1 MKEVYQYTTLAT
13 PAQAEFKDK
22 GSRFLGFAWPVQD
35 EAEIRQHVQIL
46 REQHH
51 KARHCCYAWRLGV
64 DGNRY
69 RANDDGEPAGSAGRP
84 ILGQIDSAA
93 VTDVLVAVVRY
104 FGGTLLGVPGLI
116 HAYKT
121 VTAAAIDAAE
131 KIQQDICR
139 QLQLH
144 CEYAHL
150 SEALRWCKQHQAQVL
165 KQDLQQNCS
174 LQVCIPLRRLENAL
188 AVLRK
193 MRIIDVKLEN

>member
-1 MKEVYQYTTLAT
+1 MSMIYQYTTLAA

-22 GSRFLGFAWPVQD
+22 GSRFLAFVWPVQS

-93 VTDVLVAVVRY
+93 ITDVLVVVVRY

-121 VTAAAIDAAE
+121 ATAAAIASAE
-131 KIQQDICR
+131 KIRLDVCQQLRLYCD
-139 QLQLH
+139 
-144 CEYAHL
+144 YAHL
-150 SEALRWCKQHQAQVL
+150 SEALRWCKQQQAQVL
-165 KQDLQQNCS
+165 QQDLQQQCC
-174 LQVCIPLRRLENAL
+174 LLVRIPLAQLESGL
-188 AVLRK
+188 AVLGQQRA
-193 MRIIDVKLEN
+193 IDVKLDG

>member
-1 MKEVYQYTTLAT
+1 MSTVYQYTTLAT

-22 GSRFLGFAWPVQD
+22 GSRFLSFAWPVQS
-35 EAEIRQHVQIL
+35 EAEIRGYVQTL

-93 VTDVLVAVVRY
+93 ITDVLVVVIRY

-121 VTAAAIDAAE
+121 ATAAAIASAE
-131 KIQQDICR
+131 KIRLDVCQQLRLYCD
-139 QLQLH
+139 
-144 CEYAHL
+144 YAHL
-150 SEALRWCKQHQAQVL
+150 SEALRWCKQQQAQVL
-165 KQDLQQNCS
+165 QQDLQQQCC
-174 LQVCIPLRRLENAL
+174 LHVRIPLALLESGL
-188 AVLRK
+188 AVLRQQ
-193 MRIIDVKLEN
+193 RAIDVKLDN

>member
-1 MKEVYQYTTLAT
+1 MSMIYQYTTLAA

-22 GSRFLGFAWPVQD
+22 GSRFLAFVWPVQS

-93 VTDVLVAVVRY
+93 ITDVLVVVVRY

-121 VTAAAIDAAE
+121 ATAAAIASAE
-131 KIQQDICR
+131 KIRLDVCQQLRLYCD
-139 QLQLH
+139 
-144 CEYAHL
+144 YAHL
-150 SEALRWCKQHQAQVL
+150 SEALRWCKQQQAQVL
-165 KQDLQQNCS
+165 QQDLQQQCC
-174 LQVCIPLRRLENAL
+174 LLVRIPLAQLESGL
-188 AVLRK
+188 AVLRQQ
-193 MRIIDVKLEN
+193 RAIDVKLDG